1 MQISSIV
8 KNMTKNFQQSLFE
21 ISQNKT
27 LMQHNKI
34 VGQDFNSEIKK
45 LRENYSFMEVIL

>member
-1 MQISSIV
+1 MQTSSII
-8 KNMTKNFQQSLFE
+8 KIKTKNFQNTLFE

-27 LMQHNKI
+27 LIQNNKI